1 MYQSDCTHFT
11 PGFTP
16 RVSSLLSPYPDL
28 PCGIAGLIH
37 LVGGGEGGGGKGGG
51 GEGGRGGREKG
62 GGRGGGDSGKMQCN
76 LALCNTQLLSWL
88 KTSH

>member
-37 LVGGGEGGGGKGGG
+37 LVGGGQGEGGRGKGGG
-51 GEGGRGGREKG
+51 GRGQ
-62 GGRGGGDSGKMQCN
+62 RGGGGDPGKMQNN
-76 LALCNTQLLSWL
+76 LAFNFLVG
-88 KTSH
+88 